1 MRPELESL
9 LAELPHMKADER
21 AEVANALNAALFAA
35 KTAELER
42 LRNTASAAPVDKR
55 VAKYVKLRDERAA
68 TNKAADQFDKEYK
81 QTLVAI
87 EASILKDAHE
97 QGVTGF
103 KTEAGTAYT
112 EEVMVASIA
121 DDKIFFDFVRAS
133 GDLDFFERRL
143 KVGHIKEYADAN
155 GGVIPPG
162 LNTFR
167 ELKIKVRRA

>member
-1 MRPELESL
+1 MRPELEPIVAGLNL
-9 LAELPHMKADER
+9 LPATER
-21 AEVANALNAALFAA
+21 REFFAAVNAALFAA
-35 KTAELER
+35 KVADLTA
-42 LRNTASAAPVDKR
+42 LRETAGAVPVDKR

-68 TNKAADQFDKEYK
+68 TNKEADRYDKEYK
-81 QTLVAI
+81 ITLEAI

-121 DDKIFFDFVRAS
+121 DDKIFFDFVREL

-143 KVGHIKEYADAN
+143 KVSHIKEYADAN

-167 ELKIKVRRA
+167 ELKVKVRRS